1 MGQQSRKRKEI
12 KDKQQKDARKDKMRA
27 LLASTKIPVSV
38 SVIDELEKLA
48 PSRPACREILAC
60 LQETVRH
67 FNISLEMQK
76 SSMESI
82 QRLSMLS
89 SEIGSIDVSSAS
101 DDAEVVSLLVK
112 MVEYF
117 HLIAT
122 PRLQA
127 LDPLLN

>member
-1 MGQQSRKRKEI
+1 
-12 KDKQQKDARKDKMRA
+12 
-27 LLASTKIPVSV
+27 
-38 SVIDELEKLA
+38 
-48 PSRPACREILAC
+48 
-60 LQETVRH
+60 
-67 FNISLEMQK
+67 
-76 SSMESI
+76 
-82 QRLSMLS
+82 MLS